1 MAQMAQL
8 LHGARVLLVEDNQV
22 NRLVVQAVLEDWGLQ
37 VAPAASAAQALA
49 LGAQAVADQRPFELA
64 LVSLQLPG
72 LGATD
77 LTQRLRRQVPGERLP
92 VLGLA
97 DQAAPGG
104 LPAPAAPATSGSAA
118 LPGDTLAGTGAAPT
132 GLPPGMVAVLGRPL
146 TAAPLRA
153 TLLNAL
159 AQARGLLPAVSPA

>member
-64 LVSLQLPG
+64 LLSLGLPG

-97 DQAAPGG
+97 DQAAPDA
-104 LPAPAAPATSGSAA
+104 LVAPEAVAPA
-118 LPGDTLAGTGAAPT
+118 
-132 GLPPGMVAVLGRPL
+132 LPPGMVAVLGRPL

-159 AQARGLLPAVSPA
+159 AQARGLLPPLSPA